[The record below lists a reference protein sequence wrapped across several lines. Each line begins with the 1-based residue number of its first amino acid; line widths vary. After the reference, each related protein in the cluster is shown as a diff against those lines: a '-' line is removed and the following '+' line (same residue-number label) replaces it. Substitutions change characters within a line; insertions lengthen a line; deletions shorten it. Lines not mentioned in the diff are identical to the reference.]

1 MRGTIPT
8 SRHGEGGSGG
18 YQPLLQ
24 ISTTPT
30 NIKNFSKKKLEIYYP

>member
-24 ISTTPT
+24 ISK
-30 NIKNFSKKKLEIYYP
+30 IFQKKKIRNLLSIV